1 MQNAPI
7 YPIVKLKCFPIT
19 KLQSV
24 TILNSIKLKISL
36 EYNSILN
43 KRKSKATQKNTKT
56 ERKEFRMGGFFPEDF
71 FLTGFFVREFF
82 CGCKFSQGIFS
93 MRIFP

>member
-56 ERKEFRMGGFFPEDF
+56 ERKEFRMEGFSRGLFSNGFF
-71 FLTGFFVREFF
+71 
-82 CGCKFSQGIFS
+82 CSGIFLW
-93 MRIFP
+93 M